1 MLVHTFC
8 DRSILDSLTSMVD
21 SDSESGIGD
30 VFKRSTMGCI
40 TEKKIVIKT
49 EKCTKIG
56 IRLNRFS

>member
-8 DRSILDSLTSMVD
+8 DRSILYPLTSMVD

-30 VFKRSTMGCI
+30 VFKRSTMGYVI
-40 TEKKIVIKT
+40 EKKIVIKT